1 MDNSPPPHAH
11 RLAPALALV
20 FLGLSL
26 LNSVWFPPVRPR
38 GWCLT
43 CAIEA
48 ALPSW
53 GLFWGSTLGSWF
65 AFAAAR
71 EWKAP
76 MFWPR
81 VGLAAVI
88 GHDLL
93 RWIGL
98 DALAFWVMTH
108 GFA

>member
-1 MDNSPPPHAH
+1 MNSTPPPHAH

-20 FLGLSL
+20 SLGLSL
-26 LNSVWFPPVRPR
+26 LNSVWFPPGRPIS
-38 GWCLT
+38 WCLT

-53 GLFWGSTLGSWF
+53 GLCWVSTLGSWF
-65 AFAAAR
+65 AYAAAR

-81 VGLAAVI
+81 VGLATVI

-93 RWIGL
+93 RWVGL
-98 DALAFWVMTH
+98 DALAIWAVSH